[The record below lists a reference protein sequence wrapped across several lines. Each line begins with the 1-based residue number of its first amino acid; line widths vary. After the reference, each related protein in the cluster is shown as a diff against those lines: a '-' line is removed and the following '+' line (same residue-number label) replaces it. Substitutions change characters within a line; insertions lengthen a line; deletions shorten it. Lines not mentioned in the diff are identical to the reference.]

1 MTAGG
6 GSAAEARR
14 FWRRVLGTVGTLSL
28 PGLLA
33 LIAVPVVARRLEPA
47 AFGLVTLMWSA
58 MGWFAMLDVGLARAV
73 TRRVAERRGRPNE
86 AAMVDDLW
94 GAVWLGWFGSGTLG
108 LLGLIAAPWIVVRW
122 LEVPTALAPDAT
134 RVVRLLAIALPVVV
148 HGIILRGALEGLE
161 RFAMANLARAPMV
174 GLTYLGPMLIVL
186 LGGGVVASAATVLA
200 ARVAYLGGQM
210 VLLRRL
216 IPGGISLRGPSRA
229 AMAVVA
235 RAGAWITVS
244 AVVTPVLLQ
253 GDRMAL
259 PRVVPI
265 ADFGWYASVIDATS
279 RLWLLTS
286 ALQPVVF
293 PALVQGLA
301 GPGGA
306 EVPAL
311 RRAIDGTAV
320 LLLPPAMLLALGGAP
335 LLHWWLGPAFHPDA
349 VVVFEW
355 ALLGV
360 LAGGFAH
367 VAYAVLQAGD
377 GARSVGLLH
386 LSQLP
391 IVVVGVSLSAARWG
405 ARGVA
410 AVWVLRLVIDAAL
423 VWAVVARQR
432 PQLRAEAS
440 RAAWW
445 AAGGLAAISAAAA
458 W

>member
-1 MTAGG
+1 MTAAGE
-6 GSAAEARR
+6 SAAEARR
-14 FWRRVLGTVGTLSL
+14 FWTRVLGTVVTLAL

-33 LIAVPVVARRLEPA
+33 LISVPVVARRLEPA
-47 AFGLVTLMWSA
+47 AFGLVTLIWSA

-73 TRRVAERRGRPNE
+73 TRRVAERRGHPNE

-94 GAVWLGWFGSGTLG
+94 GAVWLGVIGAGTLG
-108 LLGLIAAPWIVVRW
+108 LLGLIAAPWIVVHW
-122 LEVPTALAPDAT
+122 LEVPTALARDAT
-134 RVVRLLAIALPVVV
+134 LVVRVLAVALPVVV
-148 HGIILRGALEGLE
+148 QGIIVRGALEGLE

-186 LGGGVVASAATVLA
+186 FGGGVVASAATVLA
-200 ARVAYLGGQM
+200 ARVAYLCGQLL
-210 VLLRRL
+210 LLRRL
-216 IPGGISLRGPSRA
+216 MPGGMPLRGPSRV

-244 AVVTPVLLQ
+244 AVATPVLLQ

-265 ADFGWYASVIDATS
+265 ADFGWYASVLDAAS

-293 PALVQGLA
+293 PALVRGLA
-301 GPGGA
+301 APGGTA
-306 EVPAL
+306 VPAL
-311 RRAIDGTAV
+311 RRAIDGTAA
-320 LLLPPAMLLALGGAP
+320 LLLPPAVLLALGGAP
-335 LLHWWLGPAFHPDA
+335 LLRWWLGPAFHPDA

-377 GARSVGLLH
+377 GARPVGLLH
-386 LSQLP
+386 LGQLP
-391 IVVVGVSLSAARWG
+391 IVLVGISLSAACWG

-410 AVWVLRLVIDAAL
+410 AVWMLRLVIDAAL

-432 PQLRAEAS
+432 PDLRAEAS

-445 AAGGLAAISAAAA
+445 AAGGLVAISAAAA
-458 W
+458 Q